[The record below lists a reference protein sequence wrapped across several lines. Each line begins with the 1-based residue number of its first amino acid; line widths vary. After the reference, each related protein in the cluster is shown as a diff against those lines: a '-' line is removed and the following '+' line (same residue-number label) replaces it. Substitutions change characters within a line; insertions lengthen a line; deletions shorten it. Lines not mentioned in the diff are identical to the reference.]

1 MFLVVGLSVFRLLLF
16 LFFLLLKNFIKD
28 MIFFMF
34 VFLLIKLILFVIEF
48 MKNIVGVLGMMIF
61 FFLIN
66 LSFFLVYMRFL

>member
-1 MFLVVGLSVFRLLLF
+1 MFLVVGLSIFRLLLF
-16 LFFLLLKNFIKD
+16 LFSLLLKNFIKD

>member
-16 LFFLLLKNFIKD
+16 LSSLLLKNFIKD

-34 VFLLIKLILFVIEF
+34 VSLLIKLILFVIEF

>member
-1 MFLVVGLSVFRLLLF
+1 
-16 LFFLLLKNFIKD
+16 

-34 VFLLIKLILFVIEF
+34 VSLLIKLILFVIEF

>member
-1 MFLVVGLSVFRLLLF
+1 MFLVVGLSIFRLLLF
-16 LFFLLLKNFIKD
+16 LSSLLLKNFIKD

-34 VFLLIKLILFVIEF
+34 VSLLIKLILFVIEF

>member
-34 VFLLIKLILFVIEF
+34 VSLLIKLILFVIEF